1 MFHRRYIVLACR
13 VILLCIF
20 LLFWEF
26 LGKLNP
32 AVAFFASSPS
42 LVFPQFIKM
51 VVFENLLYHFFLT
64 ASEAFVGFSLGTV
77 VGTSIGLLLWYSRFA
92 AEVLSSFVLI
102 AGSIP
107 LITLAPLFIVWFGIG
122 FTMKAALAF
131 FSTVFLSL
139 SQSYRG
145 SISVNKDFSEVLTAM
160 KAPRSLI
167 FIKAIIPG
175 SLNGVLQSM
184 RLNIG
189 LGLLGAFL
197 GEFIASQAGLG
208 YIILRAS
215 SLYDIPRAYAA
226 AIGIGILALV
236 FDRVAA
242 LVEDKSLRIVEIVSV
257 PRIAWKKY

>member
-1 MFHRRYIVLACR
+1 
-13 VILLCIF
+13 
-20 LLFWEF
+20 
-26 LGKLNP
+26 
-32 AVAFFASSPS
+32 
-42 LVFPQFIKM
+42 
-51 VVFENLLYHFFLT
+51 
-64 ASEAFVGFSLGTV
+64 
-77 VGTSIGLLLWYSRFA
+77 
-92 AEVLSSFVLI
+92 
-102 AGSIP
+102 
-107 LITLAPLFIVWFGIG
+107 
-122 FTMKAALAF
+122 
-131 FSTVFLSL
+131 
-139 SQSYRG
+139 
-145 SISVNKDFSEVLTAM
+145 M